1 MKKLNITSFDKNIPK
16 ELFSKVWTPVIMSV
30 LVLNFILKFYQFGN
44 DTTVF
49 SLKDG
54 LIGAC
59 LFAVITLVTAY
70 ISGSKSIGS
79 YVRFMILYI
88 AFVPHLKLTYLS
100 RLLDLSYAFDIRD
113 HSFSAK
119 WKGSIALWASD
130 ISEYLRILVPIMV
143 LMLGASIYE
152 KFPKWYRILIIC
164 TIVLAL
170 LIYVFE
176 GTVNLFRYDIALIFV
191 IIISDCWN
199 RMRVA
204 QEREPQIMVLWAE
217 LLLYAA
223 MWAKGVTLI
232 IG

>member
-1 MKKLNITSFDKNIPK
+1 MNISSFDKNIPK
-16 ELFSKVWTPVIMSV
+16 ELFSRFWTPVLMSV
-30 LVLNFILKFYQFGN
+30 LVLNFILKFYQFGM
-44 DTTVF
+44 DTEEF
-49 SLKDG
+49 SLAQG
-54 LIGAC
+54 LIGAMF
-59 LFAVITLVTAY
+59 FAVVTLITAF

-88 AFVPHLKLTYLS
+88 AFVPHLKLSYLQ
-100 RLLDLSYAFDIRD
+100 RLLDFSYAFDIRD
-113 HSFSAK
+113 HSFSSK
-119 WKGSIALWASD
+119 WKGSIALWCSD

-176 GTVNLFRYDIALIFV
+176 GTVNLFRYGIALIFV

-199 RMRVA
+199 RMRFA
-204 QEREPQIMVLWAE
+204 EEREPQIMVLWAE

>member
-1 MKKLNITSFDKNIPK
+1 MNISSFDKNIPK
-16 ELFSKVWTPVIMSV
+16 ELFSRFWTPVLMSV
-30 LVLNFILKFYQFGN
+30 LVLNFILKFYQFGM
-44 DTTVF
+44 DTEEF
-49 SLKDG
+49 SLAQG
-54 LIGAC
+54 LIGAMF
-59 LFAVITLVTAY
+59 FAVVTLITAF

-88 AFVPHLKLTYLS
+88 AFVPHLKLSYLQ
-100 RLLDLSYAFDIRD
+100 RLLDFSYAFDIRD
-113 HSFSAK
+113 HSFSSK
-119 WKGSIALWASD
+119 WKGSIALWCSD

-164 TIVLAL
+164 SIVLAL

-176 GTVNLFRYDIALIFV
+176 GTVNLFRYGIALIFV

-199 RMRVA
+199 RMRFA
-204 QEREPQIMVLWAE
+204 EEREPQIMVLWAE

>member
-1 MKKLNITSFDKNIPK
+1 MNISSFDKNIPK
-16 ELFSKVWTPVIMSV
+16 ELFARFWTPVLMSV
-30 LVLNFILKFYQFGN
+30 LVLNFILKFYQFGM
-44 DTTVF
+44 DTEEF
-49 SLKDG
+49 SLAQG
-54 LIGAC
+54 LIGAMF
-59 LFAVITLVTAY
+59 FAVVTLITAF

-88 AFVPHLKLTYLS
+88 AFVPHLKLSYLQ
-100 RLLDLSYAFDIRD
+100 RLLDFSYAFDIRD
-113 HSFSAK
+113 HSFSSK
-119 WKGSIALWASD
+119 WKGSIALWCSD

-164 TIVLAL
+164 SIVLAL

-176 GTVNLFRYDIALIFV
+176 GTVNLFRYGIALIFV

-199 RMRVA
+199 RMRFA
-204 QEREPQIMVLWAE
+204 EEREPQIMVLWAE

>member
-1 MKKLNITSFDKNIPK
+1 MNISSFDKNIPK
-16 ELFSKVWTPVIMSV
+16 ELFSRFWTPVLMSV
-30 LVLNFILKFYQFGN
+30 LVLNFILKFYQFGM
-44 DTTVF
+44 DTEKF
-49 SLKDG
+49 SLAQG
-54 LIGAC
+54 LIGAMF
-59 LFAVITLVTAY
+59 FAVVTLITAF

-88 AFVPHLKLTYLS
+88 AFVPHLKLSYLQ
-100 RLLDLSYAFDIRD
+100 RLLDFSYAFDIRD
-113 HSFSAK
+113 HSFSSK
-119 WKGSIALWASD
+119 WKGSIALWCSD

-164 TIVLAL
+164 SIVFAL

-176 GTVNLFRYDIALIFV
+176 GTVNLFRYGIALIFV

-204 QEREPQIMVLWAE
+204 EDRDPQIMLLWAE
-217 LLLYAA
+217 ILLYAA
-223 MWAKGVTLI
+223 MWAKGMTLI